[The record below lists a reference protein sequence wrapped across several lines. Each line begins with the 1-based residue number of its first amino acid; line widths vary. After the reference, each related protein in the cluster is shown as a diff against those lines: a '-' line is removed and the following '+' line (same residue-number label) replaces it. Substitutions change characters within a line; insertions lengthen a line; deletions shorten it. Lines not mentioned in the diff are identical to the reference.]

1 MSTRQN
7 LYNVDAALN
16 RVEYS
21 GDDMSSESEDDDDCT
36 PAMTLESD
44 ATDSSD
50 SSAKE
55 SEGLSNADM
64 FIVHNIYY

>member
-7 LYNVDAALN
+7 LYSVDAALN

-44 ATDSSD
+44 VTDSSD
-50 SSAKE
+50 SAAEE
-55 SEGLSNADM
+55 SED
-64 FIVHNIYY
+64 VYR

>member
-7 LYNVDAALN
+7 LYSVDAALN

-21 GDDMSSESEDDDDCT
+21 GDDMNSESEDDDDCT
-36 PAMTLESD
+36 PAMTPESD
-44 ATDSSD
+44 VTDSSD
-50 SSAKE
+50 SAAEE
-55 SEGLSNADM
+55 SEGPSNAGI